1 MYSLLLLLCQDVAQH
16 VQFVAQP
23 MQRNLLVVQQIK
35 NWSLNIIPKLPGNGW
50 DGCNCNLFSDSL
62 SCVGPGAVS
71 KWLSV

>member
-23 MQRNLLVVQQIK
+23 MRLVVQQIK
-35 NWSLNIIPKLPGNGW
+35 NWSLNIIPKLPGN
-50 DGCNCNLFSDSL
+50 GCNCNLFSDSL